1 MSFHFYLLKFQDF
14 LHEKLDVIRQND
26 SSLISH
32 EKKMIGDVINKLKEG
47 KTSITTDQEQD
58 INRSAGSSTSE
69 CDGLSFDIFKRV
81 LLIKDPS
88 TNRSLFH
95 SVMKKMEFCRFDP
108 AFASLE
114 PPNDLSDKSV
124 GDLIHEMFQ
133 TADSEV

>member
-1 MSFHFYLLKFQDF
+1 
-14 LHEKLDVIRQND
+14 
-26 SSLISH
+26 
-32 EKKMIGDVINKLKEG
+32 MIEDVINKLEDG

-58 INRSAGSSTSE
+58 INRSASSSTSK
-69 CDGLSFDIFKRV
+69 CDRLLSFDVFKRV

-88 TNRSLFH
+88 ANCSLFH

-133 TADSEV
+133 TADPEV